1 MQKQNSKDSSNPSV
15 AVDQETEMKLEKQRQ
30 KIINDRI
37 KVLINHLKTYGIPEK
52 YIFEIG
58 DLMDLANVPKVTR
71 CIAMM
76 AKMVSRPTQAC
87 HHVRDHCLLS
97 LALFITGSLSVLIT
111 CPVVK
116 AIFWVNLLLSQLFQK

>member
-1 MQKQNSKDSSNPSV
+1 MQKQNSKDSSNPSA

-76 AKMVSRPTQAC
+76 AKMVSRQTQAC
-87 HHVRDHCLLS
+87 HHVRDHCLLEFS
-97 LALFITGSLSVLIT
+97 SVHNRIVT
-111 CPVVK
+111 
-116 AIFWVNLLLSQLFQK
+116 SS